1 MSSLKGYALSLLI
14 FIVTLSGLLY
24 VWESR
29 MEKKFPAK
37 VSEPK
42 SYEFKE
48 YGTDIGFFPRAG
60 SDLVSTFRNG
70 NEIIYQVRYQTD
82 ARNLRIPLPENEKAN
97 LHVIFAGCSLVFG
110 EGLPVEET
118 LSWNFQKTV
127 PGVEAVNLGHMGG
140 GLHTL
145 LRWTELFSLK
155 DLGLPEK
162 GHFLYFFFPDH
173 LNRFFLRI
181 NYLQWGDPG
190 SPVYEERNGKIVY
203 AGPLRDTQ
211 RFKSVRM
218 LSEAG
223 MKHVPLRADPPLYE
237 SDELRIFAAG
247 IKELKARVKKQLPQS
262 EFSVVFFPFGT
273 TAPEGNQSF
282 IEELKKAGIDFYESS
297 PDFSEGKES
306 LSIPG
311 DGHPNFRFNQL
322 MTEVIQKWKSL

>member
-1 MSSLKGYALSLLI
+1 MRSLKGISVFVLI
-14 FIVTLSGLLY
+14 FSVTLSGLFY

-29 MEKKFPAK
+29 MEKKFPEK
-37 VSEPK
+37 VSQPK
-42 SYEFKE
+42 SHEFKE
-48 YGTDIGFFPRAG
+48 YGTDLGFFPRAG
-60 SDLVSTFRNG
+60 SDLVSTLRKDG
-70 NEIIYQVRYQTD
+70 EIIYQVRYQTD
-82 ARNLRIPLPENEKAN
+82 AKNLRIPLPRNKKAKS
-97 LHVIFAGCSLVFG
+97 HVIFAGCSLVFG

-127 PGVEAVNLGHMGG
+127 PDVEAVNLGSMGG

-145 LRWTELFSLK
+145 LRWTELFSLRE
-155 DLGLPEK
+155 LGLPEK

-203 AGPLRDTQ
+203 TGPLKETQ

-218 LSEAG
+218 LSEIG

-237 SDELRIFAAG
+237 KEELRKFVMG
-247 IKELKARVKKQLPQS
+247 IKELKARVQKALPHS
-262 EFSVVFFPFGT
+262 KFSVILFPFGT
-273 TAPEGNQSF
+273 TAPEGNQLF
-282 IEELKKAGIDFYESS
+282 LDELKTAGIDFFESA
-297 PDFSEGKES
+297 PEFTEGKES

-322 MTEVIQKWKSL
+322 MTEVIRKWTAI